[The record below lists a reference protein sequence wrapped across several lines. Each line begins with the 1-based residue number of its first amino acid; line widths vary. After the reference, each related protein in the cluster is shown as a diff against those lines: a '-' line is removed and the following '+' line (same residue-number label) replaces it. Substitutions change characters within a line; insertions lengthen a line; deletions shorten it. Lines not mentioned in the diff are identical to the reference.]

1 MSLWFSGSAV
11 LPQLTAAWELG
22 DAGRAWMTLSVQLG
36 FVVGALI
43 SAMTNLSDRMR
54 PSRLIAVS
62 TLAGAAA
69 TGLMALLDPA
79 PAIAFV
85 LRCITGVTLAGVY
98 PPGMK
103 LVATWTRADRGL
115 AIGILVGALTAGS
128 ALPHL
133 VNAIPIAGV
142 AGMPDWRLV
151 LGICAG
157 LAGLGAMIV
166 ALLVREGPYLA
177 GSAPFDWR
185 YAGRSLTDPPL
196 RLANL
201 GYLGHMWE
209 LYAMWT
215 WVPILL
221 IAAYEAAGWSA
232 TGARVAGF
240 AAVAIGAPGS
250 VLAGLLA
257 DRWGRTR
264 TAATSLLVSGVCC
277 LVVGVLF
284 HSPVLLTAVCLLW
297 GFAVVADSAQ
307 FSAAISELADPRYVG
322 TALTLQT
329 SLGFL
334 LTMVSIALVPPMVER
349 LGWEWVFVILA
360 AGPVLGIWSMLR
372 LRGRPEAVAMASG
385 NR

>member
-1 MSLWFSGSAV
+1 MGAPGPASPHRLDKWRNLLFLALAELLAMSLWFSGSAV

-232 TGARVAGF
+232 TGAGW
-240 AAVAIGAPGS
+240 PGS
-250 VLAGLLA
+250 P
-257 DRWGRTR
+257 RWPSGPRAASWPGSWPTVGDGPGPRQPACSFPVSAVWSWAFSSTARSCSPRSASCGGSRWSPTAHSSARRSASWPTR
-264 TAATSLLVSGVCC
+264 ATWEPRSPFRPAWGSCLPWSASRWFPPWWNGWDGSGC
-277 LVVGVLF
+277 
-284 HSPVLLTAVCLLW
+284 S
-297 GFAVVADSAQ
+297 
-307 FSAAISELADPRYVG
+307 
-322 TALTLQT
+322 
-329 SLGFL
+329 
-334 LTMVSIALVPPMVER
+334 
-349 LGWEWVFVILA
+349 
-360 AGPVLGIWSMLR
+360 
-372 LRGRPEAVAMASG
+372 
-385 NR
+385 